1 MYYKIQKTAKLFLD
15 SGNWVSVHT
24 CIGSSPPDLYEDHIE
39 IFTKEKVMKQD
50 LGNLAGLIVQKA
62 LSLNHLLVSLESLAC
77 T

>member
-1 MYYKIQKTAKLFLD
+1 MYRFQ
-15 SGNWVSVHT
+15 
-24 CIGSSPPDLYEDHIE
+24 PDLYEDHIE

-50 LGNLAGLIVQKA
+50 LGNLADLVVQEA